1 MTSEAPPSAPP
12 RGNAITL
19 ALLAG
24 LVAFLIGLAAMAA
37 IFRFG
42 GWWQPEPAP
51 AQVPLAAAPTAVAG
65 TDLATLA
72 ARETMLAARLDAL
85 DARIKANDADA
96 RTAASY
102 AGRSEAMMLVFAAR
116 RSIERGQ
123 PLGFVD
129 GELRARFGQI
139 APDAVATVSRAAGE
153 PVTLE
158 DLRFALDQIAP
169 RLSTAAP
176 GDGWWDAV
184 RREAA
189 SLVIVRKESA
199 PSRHPR
205 ERLTRARRLLAQ
217 GHVEAALAE
226 IARLPGAQGAES
238 WMAAAGRYVET
249 RRALDTLEEAAIRG
263 QVAPAAGAQQPAAQ

>member
-1 MTSEAPPSAPP
+1 MTPPAPPSASP
-12 RGNAITL
+12 RGNPLML
-19 ALLAG
+19 ALIAG
-24 LVAFLIGLAAMAA
+24 LIAFLLGLAAMAA

-42 GWWQPEPAP
+42 GWWTPAP
-51 AQVPLAAAPTAVAG
+51 VQAPQPVAATAPPPSG
-65 TDLATLA
+65 TDVATLG
-72 ARETMLAARLDAL
+72 AREQALAARLDAL
-85 DARIKANDADA
+85 DARLRASDADA
-96 RTAASY
+96 RAAASY
-102 AGRSEAMMLVFAAR
+102 AGRAEAMMLVFAAR

-129 GELRARFGQI
+129 GELRTRFGQL

-158 DLRFALDQIAP
+158 DLRFAFEQIAP

-176 GDGWWDAV
+176 GTGWWDAV
-184 RREAA
+184 QREAR

-226 IARLPGAQGAES
+226 VARLPGAQGAES
-238 WMAAAGRYVET
+238 WMAAAGRYVEA
-249 RRALDTLEEAAIRG
+249 RRALDTLEAVAIQG
-263 QVAPAAGAQQPAAQ
+263 NKA

>member
-1 MTSEAPPSAPP
+1 MTPEAPPSASP
-12 RGNAITL
+12 RGTPLTL
-19 ALLAG
+19 ALVAG
-24 LVAFLIGLAAMAA
+24 LIAFLLGLAAMAA

-42 GWWQPEPAP
+42 GWWRPD
-51 AQVPLAAAPTAVAG
+51 AAPVQLQSGAAIQPALPPG

-72 ARETMLAARLDAL
+72 ARETALAGRLDAL
-85 DARIKANDADA
+85 DARLKASDADA
-96 RTAASY
+96 RTAASH
-102 AGRSEAMMLVFAAR
+102 AGRAEAMMLVFAAR

-158 DLRFALDQIAP
+158 DLRFALDQLAP

-176 GDGWWDAV
+176 GEGWWAAV
-184 RREAA
+184 QREAA
-189 SLVIVRKESA
+189 SLVVVRKESA

-249 RRALDTLEEAAIRG
+249 RRALDELEEAAIQGR
-263 QVAPAAGAQQPAAQ
+263 VAQQAPSR